1 MTRITH
7 SALTVL
13 WVKLTISS
21 GNGLLKNYPRITRC
35 VYGSYAS
42 IFSTWVL
49 IFENVLSKW
58 DPLSETQSNPT
69 RASIEMATLRTEN
82 SAGHVIVNTTNP
94 NEPWLTSSKVCYGR
108 RRPNAPLHRGNF
120 HNFRSLGFYLARLFH
135 HSTKK
140 NTFRIGLIITV
151 FLWNQF
157 WNLTPAV
164 SKISSYDY
172 DVQQVCTIWWQFL
185 WWKSPVTGYLVS
197 GGGGSSTWRL
207 SSGQPSAGGQR
218 RRAWGASAVEHQAP
232 ACWQSPGPPSAHSGL
247 SPHKIYL
254 QWNL

>member
-1 MTRITH
+1 MDVDDRTPHFIEVIFTIFVA
-7 SALTVL
+7 SA
-13 WVKLTISS
+13 
-21 GNGLLKNYPRITRC
+21 
-35 VYGSYAS
+35 
-42 IFSTWVL
+42 STWRGC
-49 IFENVLSKW
+49 FTT
-58 DPLSETQSNPT
+58 PL
-69 RASIEMATLRTEN
+69 
-82 SAGHVIVNTTNP
+82 
-94 NEPWLTSSKVCYGR
+94 
-108 RRPNAPLHRGNF
+108 
-120 HNFRSLGFYLARLFH
+120 
-135 HSTKK
+135 KK

-151 FLWNQF
+151 FLWNQS
-157 WNLTPAV
+157 WNLTRAV